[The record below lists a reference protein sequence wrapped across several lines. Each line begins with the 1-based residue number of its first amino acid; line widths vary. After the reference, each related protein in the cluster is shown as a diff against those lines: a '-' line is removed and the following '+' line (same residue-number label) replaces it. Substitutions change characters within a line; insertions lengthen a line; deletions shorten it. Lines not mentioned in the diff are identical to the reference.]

1 MTKRNLFNEIN
12 EGFKHLQ
19 KARSR
24 KATLLTVE
32 RDYKPAAIINADEVV
47 AIREWHSPILVDTS
61 HNAI

>member
-12 EGFKHLQ
+12 EGFEHLQ

-32 RDYKPAAIINADEVV
+32 RDYKPAAIINAE
-47 AIREWHSPILVDTS
+47 
-61 HNAI
+61 